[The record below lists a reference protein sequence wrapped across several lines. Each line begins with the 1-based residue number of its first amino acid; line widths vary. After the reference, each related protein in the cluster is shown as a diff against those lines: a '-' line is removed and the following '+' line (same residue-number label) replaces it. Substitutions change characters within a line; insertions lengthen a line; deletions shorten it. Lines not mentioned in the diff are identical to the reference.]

1 LGLNEEFSL
10 IMENQNLPFL
20 VVGLGNPGREY
31 RDTRHNVGFQVIDQL
46 CKVMGVSISKVQS
59 KALIGIGTLEGQK
72 VIVAKPQTFMNLSG
86 QAVSGLMRFYKVP
99 TQQLIVAHDD
109 LDLPLGTLRLRPG
122 GGSAGQKGVASTIQQ
137 LGTENFARLRVG
149 IGRPPGQMDPSA
161 YVLKKFTAAEQELL
175 ALVLDR
181 AAAAVKVF
189 VRDGLETAM
198 NQYNGSL
205 QEHS

>member
-1 LGLNEEFSL
+1 
-10 IMENQNLPFL
+10 MENQSLPFL